1 MKQQDAKKEVKE
13 KEKVRR
19 EKLAGYFFN
28 LSQLCFVTLVISLI
42 STVTKEE
49 LYSNYVLMILVL
61 FGIILTLVFA
71 RTGNNLL
78 K

>member
-1 MKQQDAKKEVKE
+1 MKQQNAKKEVKE